1 MNTQYETS
9 SKDLFPPYLKNH
21 EGNERLVGFEIE
33 FVGISIDESIQLL
46 KNLFSG
52 NIKRLN
58 QNEYILNDSCLGQFK
73 VELDAHLLKQ
83 LAAESE
89 KNRKE
94 NKMDIKG
101 YIEQFIS
108 SALDEIIPLEII
120 TPPVTIQSI
129 QSLDSIVDDLREHG
143 AKGTHTSKIAAFG
156 VHVNPDIPSL
166 SAACI
171 LSFLRAYVLLND
183 WLRNE
188 IDVDF
193 SRAASPF
200 INEYPRAYKKKIL
213 QSDYQ
218 PSMDTLMRDYIRY
231 NRTRNR
237 ALDMLPLF
245 MYIDEQ
251 TVKEKVGSRLIHAR
265 PTFHYRL
272 ANSNLNLPDWNFTTE
287 WRRWLYIE
295 KLAANELMQE
305 EMVKEYLALERQSVF
320 FNKNQWINTT
330 SNYLQDL

>member
-1 MNTQYETS
+1 MNSQHDTA

-21 EGNERLVGFEIE
+21 EGHDRLVGFEIE
-33 FVGISIDESIQLL
+33 YVGISIEESIQLL

-58 QNEYILNDSCLGQFK
+58 QNEYVLKDSCLGEFK

-89 KNRKE
+89 KNRQE
-94 NKMDIKG
+94 NKIDIKG
-101 YIEQFIS
+101 YIHRFIS
-108 SALDEIIPLEII
+108 SALDEIIPIEII

-129 QSLDSIVDDLREHG
+129 QSLDPIVEDLREHG
-143 AKGTHTSKIAAFG
+143 AKGTYTSKIAAFG
-156 VHVNPDIPSL
+156 VHINPDVPSL

-171 LSFLRAYVLLND
+171 LSYLRAYVLLSD

-200 INEYPRAYKKKIL
+200 INEYPQAYKKMIL

-218 PSMDTLMRDYIRY
+218 PTMHTLIDDYIRY

-251 TVKEKVGSRLIHAR
+251 TVKEKIGSKLIHAR
-265 PTFHYRL
+265 PTLHYRL

-295 KLAANELMQE
+295 KLAANDSVQE
-305 EMVKEYLALERQSVF
+305 EMAKEYLALERQSIF
-320 FNKNQWINTT
+320 LNKDKWINTT
-330 SNYLQDL
+330 SNYLQAL